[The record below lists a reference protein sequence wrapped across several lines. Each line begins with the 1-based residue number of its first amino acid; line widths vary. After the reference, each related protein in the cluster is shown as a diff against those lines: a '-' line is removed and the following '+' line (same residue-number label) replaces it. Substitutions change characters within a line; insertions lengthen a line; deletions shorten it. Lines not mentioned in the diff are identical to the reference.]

1 MYYNNVQFV
10 FFVFFPPSLK
20 IWECI
25 KTRGRTKGRVENWR
39 SDLGLAYLFLSLSS
53 DSASRASPCSISNS
67 PSSNRTFSFP
77 EYGFP
82 IIFFHRLS
90 QVASS
95 GLSLVSCITQ
105 GSCKDIG
112 SDMLYICSPFYTSF
126 SGIS

>member
-1 MYYNNVQFV
+1 MGKV
-10 FFVFFPPSLK
+10 
-20 IWECI
+20 E
-25 KTRGRTKGRVENWR
+25 GRVGNWR
-39 SDLGLAYLFLSLSS
+39 SGLGLAYLFLSLSS

-105 GSCKDIG
+105 GDV
-112 SDMLYICSPFYTSF
+112 
-126 SGIS
+126 SGVILNIKSLELCDYLTFKM